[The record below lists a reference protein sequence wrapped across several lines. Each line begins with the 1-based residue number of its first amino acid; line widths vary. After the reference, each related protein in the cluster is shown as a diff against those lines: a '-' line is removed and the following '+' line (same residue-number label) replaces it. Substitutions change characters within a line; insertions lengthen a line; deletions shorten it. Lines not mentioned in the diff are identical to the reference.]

1 MRFYKNHI
9 ELPHEA
15 VLLFNKISNLFNL
28 EKAEAESLFPAYF
41 IYYHRGYFSGEWNF
55 ERHVH
60 YFYDIFQ
67 VTEAQEARVLD
78 VGCGFGLLS
87 IFFETF
93 GAAEVTGIDLDTEK
107 ICGFKSLLKFVN
119 MEDGHVKL
127 ELGDALNTGFSD
139 RTFDVIIVND
149 VLSHVSELEKFLE
162 EISRLLVP
170 GGRLYLY
177 DDNNKLFLPN
187 MFEHR
192 RLWKRCEKG
201 PLDILTLRGT
211 DEHLPYAEI
220 RKKMILNLEPYC
232 SPSNL
237 EYVVKK
243 TAGMYGKELE
253 SAVAEF
259 RMTGKIKKHKGF
271 KYRNPKTGEFPERP
285 LNPYMISKALRNR
298 GFSSRA
304 LPTFF
309 FVKSIGLKGSI
320 KKVLSLIFR
329 MIPSLSFIIA
339 PSFRILSMKTKA

>member
-55 ERHVH
+55 EQHAH

-78 VGCGFGLLS
+78 VGCGFGLMS

-119 MEDGHVKL
+119 MEDGHVKI
-127 ELGDALNTGFSD
+127 ELGDALNIGFSG

-149 VLSHVSELEKFLE
+149 VLSHVRELEKFLE

-201 PLDILTLRGT
+201 PLDISTLRGT

-237 EYVVKK
+237 EYLAKK
-243 TAGMYGKELE
+243 TAGIYGKELE

-285 LNPYMISKALRNR
+285 LNPYMISKALRNM

-309 FVKSIGLKGSI
+309 FVESTGLKGSI

-329 MIPSLSFIIA
+329 MNPSLSFIIA
-339 PSFRILSMKTKA
+339 PSFRILSIKTKA